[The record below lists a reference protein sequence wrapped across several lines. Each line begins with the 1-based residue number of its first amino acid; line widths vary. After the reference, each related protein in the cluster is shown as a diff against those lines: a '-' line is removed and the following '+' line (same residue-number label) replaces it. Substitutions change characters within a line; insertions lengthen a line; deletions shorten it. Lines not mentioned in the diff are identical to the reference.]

1 MKLTAV
7 CSQTN
12 ASLSTPG
19 IDILLMIKE
28 RINKVMGLETA
39 VSRFMDHG
47 AHISIGGFTV
57 NRNPMA
63 AVYEMI
69 RQRFKNLHVYAHSNG
84 TGVDELIG
92 AGCVD
97 KLEIAYAGNGK
108 TAATCIRFRKAAQE
122 GTLKVEDYSNF
133 MMSLRFLAG
142 AMGVPFM
149 PTLSGFGSDIAT
161 TWGFSKEMRESD
173 PKIVDDKLAIMD
185 NPFGHWGDV
194 EKVLL
199 VPAINPDV
207 TFIHVQKADTMG
219 TCRMDGLTFADV
231 EQAKASKHV
240 VVTCEELVETEKLRD
255 YPERNQIPFLH
266 VSAVCHVPYG
276 GYPTAV
282 YRYYDYDADYLRANA
297 EAAKDDEKYSQFQQ
311 THIYGVK
318 NHQALLNQVGEERL
332 AEIKADP
339 RTGYAVNMKRG

>member
-1 MKLTAV
+1 MDR
-7 CSQTN
+7 
-12 ASLSTPG
+12 
-19 IDILLMIKE
+19 DIS
-28 RINKVMGLETA
+28 KVMSIEKA
-39 VSRFMDHG
+39 VSRFMRDG
-47 AHISIGGFTV
+47 NHISIGGFTL

-63 AVYEMI
+63 AVYEII
-69 RQRFKNLHVYAHSNG
+69 RQGFKKLHVYAHSNG

-108 TAATCIRFRKAAQE
+108 TAATCIRFRKAVQK

-149 PTLSGFGSDIAT
+149 PTLSGFGSEITT
-161 TWGFSKEMRESD
+161 TWGFSKETRKADSKMVNE
-173 PKIVDDKLAIMD
+173 KLVIMD
-185 NPFGHWGDV
+185 NPFGTWGDTS
-194 EKVLL
+194 KVLL

-219 TCRMDGLTFADV
+219 TCRINGLTFADV

-240 VVTCEELVETEKLRD
+240 VVTCEELVEPELLRD
-255 YPERNQIPFLH
+255 HPEHNQIPFLH
-266 VSAVCHVPYG
+266 ISAVCHVPYG

-282 YRYYDYDADYLRANA
+282 YQYYDYDATYLRAYA
-297 EAAKDDEKYSQFQQ
+297 EAAKDDEKFKIFQDKNL
-311 THIYGVK
+311 YGVK
-318 NHQALLNQVGEERL
+318 NHQAFLEIAGQNRL
-332 AEIKADP
+332 EIIKADP